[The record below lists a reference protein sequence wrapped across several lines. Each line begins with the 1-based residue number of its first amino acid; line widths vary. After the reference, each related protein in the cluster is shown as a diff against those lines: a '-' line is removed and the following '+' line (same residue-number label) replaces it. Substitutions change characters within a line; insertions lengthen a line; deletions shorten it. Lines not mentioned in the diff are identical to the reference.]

1 MGGYD
6 IGGSS
11 GGGIMEKLDHSIFID
26 LLTIGVLGYISW
38 ALYSMLDFGQSIF
51 DIGST
56 DPNILALQLSIVLIV
71 IYSLEFLHDR
81 ISG

>member
-1 MGGYD
+1 MGDLYGND
-6 IGGSS
+6 S
-11 GGGIMEKLDHSIFID
+11 GGIMEKLDHSIFID

>member
-1 MGGYD
+1 
-6 IGGSS
+6 
-11 GGGIMEKLDHSIFID
+11 MEKLDHSIFID